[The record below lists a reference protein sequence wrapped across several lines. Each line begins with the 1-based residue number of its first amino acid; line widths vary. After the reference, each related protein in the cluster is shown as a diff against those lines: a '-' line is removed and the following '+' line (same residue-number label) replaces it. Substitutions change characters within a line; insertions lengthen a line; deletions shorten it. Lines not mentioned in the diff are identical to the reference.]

1 MARRLSTELKQRIL
15 EYFERGMRS
24 CSVAR
29 TLNLSV
35 ATVQKYE
42 CLYLAGY
49 YLLSKKFGIRDSTI
63 RRGVQNYL
71 KYGIVNLPRGR
82 NAVKKRQKYGGKETT
97 PEQSTDES
105 LVSKKELKDLHDE
118 MTILRVLLE
127 EYEKTEPDMLKKKEF
142 RQHIDFLN
150 RKLAIVKSALS

>member
-1 MARRLSTELKQRIL
+1 M
-15 EYFERGMRS
+15 
-24 CSVAR
+24 
-29 TLNLSV
+29 
-35 ATVQKYE
+35 
-42 CLYLAGY
+42 GY
-49 YLLSKKFGIRDSTI
+49 HLLSKKFGIRDSTI